1 MKCLYIPREINKTYI
16 LLWKQDEAIFLMLPF
31 LFVFIMGGVVG
42 FSLTLISVIVV
53 AGLLKNLSVDKAD
66 GYIKHWIWF
75 NMPKSRK
82 QSYIFRGGAF
92 PPAYIRHIAG

>member
-31 LFVFIMGGVVG
+31 LFMVVIGGVFG
-42 FSLTLISVIVV
+42 FILTLISIILV
-53 AGLLKNLSVDKAD
+53 AGLLKNLSVDKPE
-66 GYIKHWIWF
+66 GYIKHWKLF
-75 NMPKSRK
+75 NTKPRK

-92 PPAYIRHIAG
+92 PPAHIRHIAG